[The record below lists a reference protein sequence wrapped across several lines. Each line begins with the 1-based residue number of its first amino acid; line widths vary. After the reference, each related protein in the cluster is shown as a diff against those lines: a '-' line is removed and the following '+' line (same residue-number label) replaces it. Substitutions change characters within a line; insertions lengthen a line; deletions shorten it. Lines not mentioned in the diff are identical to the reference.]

1 MDYGPDEEGWFAHP
15 KTENAQSAYYSG
27 KVSRCTQ
34 THRQSSIDG
43 GYNSYVEAAVQCS
56 DSKTVWPQ
64 GTLSACVADPN
75 EFAWWN
81 GGGAACSHLA
91 TSEYDPWDTF
101 GQPVLG
107 PNKTCPTAML
117 GLSSDPSQL
126 YSKLDHMYPVSM
138 GGTKVDVGL
147 MWGLRALSNR
157 NQWTQFWG
165 TPTSNP
171 PSAFGDADHR
181 KVMIVLTD
189 GQNQYPYH
197 AEGYYGCSEDGTI
210 SSRRNAPNC
219 RQSAD
224 LGTHDRT
231 SLDNLTLDA
240 CEQIRTTYDVELYTI
255 AVDVTDSTALSVL
268 QTCAGDSS
276 RFFDVSSSDLDS
288 VFENLATESL
298 RLTR

>member
-15 KTENAQSAYYSG
+15 KTEQAQSAYYSG
-27 KVSRCTQ
+27 KVFRCTQ
-34 THRQSSIDG
+34 NHRQSGIDA
-43 GYNSYVEAAVQCS
+43 GYNSYVETTVQCS

-75 EFAWWN
+75 EFTWWN
-81 GGGAACSHLA
+81 GGGAACTHLA

-117 GLSSDPSQL
+117 GLSSDPAQL
-126 YSKLDHMYPVSM
+126 YAKLDHMYPVSD
-138 GGTKVDVGL
+138 GGTAVDVGL

-157 NQWTQFWG
+157 SSWKVFWG
-165 TPTSNP
+165 LNSAP
-171 PSAFGDADHR
+171 PADFNDSDSR
-181 KVMIVLTD
+181 KMMIVLTD
-189 GQNQYPYH
+189 GENAYPFH
-197 AEGYYGCSEDGTI
+197 SEGYYGCTEGST
-210 SSRRNAPNC
+210 RRNADDC

-240 CEQIRTTYDVELYTI
+240 CEQIRDTYDVELYTI
-255 AVDVTDSTALSVL
+255 AVDVADSTALTVL

-298 RLTR
+298 RLSR